1 MAPSE
6 TENNAME
13 NFGVINKEYY
23 GMFFSGQLRI

>member
-6 TENNAME
+6 TENNAMQ

-23 GMFFSGQLRI
+23 GMFFSVVVN